1 MEKPTAKPS
10 VEDLIP
16 KVEPG
21 EKWVAQDGKEYTVHK
36 DGTTLIDEKGD
47 YYSPFWLD
55 PTGLRP
61 LPKEMMDRIA
71 DWQFFDAETIDAIIA
86 AS

>member
-16 KVEPG
+16 TVEPG
-21 EKWVAQDGKEYTVHK
+21 EKWVAQDGKEYIVHK
-36 DGTTLIDEKGD
+36 DGATLIDEKGD
-47 YYSPFWLD
+47 YYSPIDL
-55 PTGLRP
+55 LP
-61 LPKEMMDRIA
+61 LPKAEIDTFA
-71 DWQFFDAETIDAIIA
+71 DWNFFDAETVDAIIA

>member
-10 VEDLIP
+10 VEDWIP
-16 KVEPG
+16 TVEPG

-36 DGTTLIDEKGD
+36 DGETLSDEKGD
-47 YYSPFWLD
+47 YYSQIDL
-55 PTGLRP
+55 LP
-61 LPKEMMDRIA
+61 LPEAEIDTFA
-71 DWQFFDAETIDAIIA
+71 DWNFFDAETVDAIIA